1 MTSSTSEGWEE
12 FPTRRDI
19 CVGLLPGR
27 MSRSSPSRE
36 DDQGGGRTMGKD
48 IPDRGTTYLGNS
60 TWRGVAG
67 WLDVG
72 GVSGDG
78 AGGELGA
85 SLGALVMSCPRE

>member
-1 MTSSTSEGWEE
+1 
-12 FPTRRDI
+12 
-19 CVGLLPGR
+19 
-27 MSRSSPSRE
+27 
-36 DDQGGGRTMGKD
+36 MGPD